1 MFFMSSSN
9 FNKKTFLL
17 QLDEDINNIKSS
29 KKMFILADKTQKE
42 DHEKILYEN
51 VTKTYKKANPSLPK
65 KINIEA
71 KEIAKEFNLDEKL
84 NIMANHKPD
93 FRTNP
98 KYRLLNPTKRELGK
112 LSKHILQTTNT
123 ELRNKIK
130 VNQWQNSSEVIE
142 WFKNIPNK
150 KECTFTVFDIQEFY
164 PSITEDLLKQAIL
177 FAQNSVSIPPKS
189 IDVIYHSRKS
199 LLYHND
205 DPWVK
210 KDTSVEFD
218 VTMGS
223 YDGAEV
229 CEIIGLFMLDMLSKL
244 FEKNSIGLYRDNGLS
259 ILRNYNGHQSDKV
272 WKNLTKLLKKYQLNL
287 DIKCNLKT
295 VDYLDISFNLN
306 TGI

>member
-1 MFFMSSSN
+1 MSSSN

-150 KECTFTVFDIQEFY
+150 K
-164 PSITEDLLKQAIL
+164 
-177 FAQNSVSIPPKS
+177 
-189 IDVIYHSRKS
+189 
-199 LLYHND
+199 
-205 DPWVK
+205 
-210 KDTSVEFD
+210 
-218 VTMGS
+218 
-223 YDGAEV
+223 
-229 CEIIGLFMLDMLSKL
+229 
-244 FEKNSIGLYRDNGLS
+244 
-259 ILRNYNGHQSDKV
+259 
-272 WKNLTKLLKKYQLNL
+272 
-287 DIKCNLKT
+287 
-295 VDYLDISFNLN
+295 
-306 TGI
+306 